1 MQLVACLSTVF
12 QLPTSP
18 IHIKNIHTEVLGQI
32 EFQVI
37 EFTEHFLS

>member
-12 QLPTSP
+12 QLSTNP

-32 EFQVI
+32 ELQVI